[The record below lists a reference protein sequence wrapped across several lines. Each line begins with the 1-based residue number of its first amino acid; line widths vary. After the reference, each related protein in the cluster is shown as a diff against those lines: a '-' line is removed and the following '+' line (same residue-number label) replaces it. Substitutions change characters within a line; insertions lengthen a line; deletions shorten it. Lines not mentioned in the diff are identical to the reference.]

1 MSITRHDIRES
12 EFIFIFEKSFRDES
26 PSELIQISKD
36 NEAVTVNDEVISTV
50 EGVYEHLDEID
61 EVISQFSTK
70 RSIDRIP
77 KINLAV
83 LRLSVYEIKYLSDR
97 IPVKVSI
104 NEAVGLVNKYAQESD
119 VTFVNGVL
127 GAYSR
132 SLDSASSHG

>member
-26 PSELIQISKD
+26 PAELIEISKD
-36 NEAVTVNDEVISTV
+36 NEAVTVNEEVIETV
-50 EGVYEHLDEID
+50 EGVFEHLEELDA
-61 EVISQFSTK
+61 VISQFSTK

-77 KINLAV
+77 KLNLAA
-83 LRLSVYEIKYLSDR
+83 LRLAIYEIKNLSDR
-97 IPVKVSI
+97 IPIKVSI

-119 VTFVNGVL
+119 VTFVNGIL

-132 SLDSASSHG
+132 SLESTKA